1 MKKQVNLSFS
11 LAEAK
16 IIFDALSSHRYKIS
30 KKKQSIL
37 EDKFLQ
43 DEAQEFVNQRIL
55 AIESEIEK
63 TNDIFQKLGH
73 LLKDDE

>member
-1 MKKQVNLSFS
+1 MKKQVSLSFS

-30 KKKQSIL
+30 KKREAIL
-37 EDKFLQ
+37 EDQ
-43 DEAQEFVNQRIL
+43 QTRNGAQAFVKQRVL

-63 TNDIFQKLGH
+63 TNDIFQKLSA
-73 LLKDDE
+73 LLQEE